1 MDVEPGLG
9 APTLAL
15 VVIASVATAALLVVP
30 VLLVLF
36 FAEAFTSGSTCSV
49 GFQPFCTPGYG
60 LPQLYA
66 VLVAAAASAAVL
78 LAGIVAAVRG
88 RARRARVLVLV
99 AVGLALAA
107 LALVGARTW
116 AGGWLPAD
124 WFIA

>member
-15 VVIASVATAALLVVP
+15 VVSASVATAALLVVP
-30 VLLVLF
+30 VLLVLL